1 MSVIS
6 SVRWSAVLATLVHA
20 VSVLATELTPQG
32 AFLPGGSMG
41 NGVIQIEMNG
51 LVVNGVASPMITEMR
66 VGGSLVVVP
75 RENAG
80 AGFQLTSR
88 SEGGN
93 KYNPT
98 LGGDCV
104 GRTPPLGVNYIQ
116 NFQPLDFLPAQNG
129 TLFGVQPLLYQG
141 DQTALPGDDPG
152 CTGPVVGQVAPAPYF
167 FHFGALL
174 GDGNRV
180 PREAMLLAMAIN
192 KLSPDAPHLSKY
204 LTEAPAM
211 FLNQTFAYA
220 YTALGRPQDM
230 VFVPLRDAVTGSN
243 NVMTW
248 QRNFLREVR
257 TTSLVMQCTGE
268 LASNPVC
275 VAIYSAFGVKGLI
288 GRREG
293 SANLPDLVYMALTG
307 APACNPVTDL
317 TCNLIK
323 DNTNWIVDSAIH
335 TITRIVAVGTPDT
348 IRAAIVQTA
357 NAVPIT
363 SAVGW

>member
-1 MSVIS
+1 MHLL
-6 SVRWSAVLATLVHA
+6 SAARSIALAATLTQLVPGF
-20 VSVLATELTPQG
+20 ATELTSEG
-32 AFLPGGSMG
+32 AFLPGGVMG
-41 NGVIQIEMNG
+41 NGVIQLEMNG

-104 GRTPPLGVNYIQ
+104 GRTPALGLNYIQ

-141 DQTALPGDDPG
+141 DQTSLSGADPG
-152 CTGPVVGQVAPAPYF
+152 CTGPVLAQVAPAPYF

-174 GDGNRV
+174 GDGHRV
-180 PREAMLLAMAIN
+180 PREVLLLAMAIN
-192 KLSPDAPHLSKY
+192 KLSDDAPHLSKY

-220 YTALGRPQDM
+220 YTALGQPKDM
-230 VFVPLRDAVTGSN
+230 VFVPLRDSLTGSN

-248 QRNFLREVR
+248 ERNFLREVR
-257 TTSLVMQCTGE
+257 TTSLVMQCAGE
-268 LASNPVC
+268 LASNPLC
-275 VAIYSAFGVKGLI
+275 VAIYSGFGVKGLI

-293 SANLPDLVYMALTG
+293 SANLPDLVYMGLTG

-317 TCNLIK
+317 TCNLAK
-323 DNTNWIVDSAIH
+323 DNTNWIVDTSIH
-335 TITRIVAVGTPDT
+335 TITRIVAVGTTDT
-348 IRAAIVQTA
+348 IRAAIVQTTS
-357 NAVPIT
+357 AVPIT